1 MGRFDFGARSCYNL
15 SAVINSQL
23 IIRDCSGAGTT
34 KTRVSILEGLATE
47 ILAASET
54 AGRRSTASWNLTQE
68 IKSLAR
74 RDYGL
79 PLRKSLGRRGV
90 LEIIAEARR
99 MVWPHLNREPVR
111 LVTPREFTRLWSS
124 LGVDFR
130 LANFGG
136 PKGLALMGF
145 YAGKLGP
152 SRRPL
157 IYVNT
162 AHHPAAVG
170 AAFSHEMGHHL
181 TARIFAPQKE
191 PAHYLTYTAYA
202 EHLDDPAELA
212 ADCLVSLGV
221 FPEDIA
227 RKMFA
232 VESRP
237 CKRAKPAEPLFA
249 RVRNYFQSHYGL
261 NLDARLPAHKKLPY
275 LAGMI
280 HYANLRRALLNEYDL

>member
-1 MGRFDFGARSCYNL
+1 
-15 SAVINSQL
+15 V
-23 IIRDCSGAGTT
+23 GTT
-34 KTRVSILEGLATE
+34 KKRVSILEGLATE
-47 ILAASET
+47 ILALSGT
-54 AGRRSTASWNLTQE
+54 AGPRSTASRNLTQE
-68 IKSLAR
+68 IESLAR

-79 PLRKSLGRRGV
+79 PLRKSLGRREV
-90 LEIIAEARR
+90 LEIVAEARS
-99 MVWPHLNREPVR
+99 MVWPHLNREPLR

-136 PKGLALMGF
+136 PRGLALMGF
-145 YAGKLGP
+145 YARKMGP

-170 AAFSHEMGHHL
+170 AVFSHEMGHHL
-181 TARIFAPQKE
+181 TAKIFASQKE
-191 PAHYLTYTAYA
+191 HSPYLSYTAFA
-202 EHLDDPAELA
+202 DHLDDPAELA

-221 FPEDIA
+221 FPEDTA
-227 RKMFA
+227 REMFE
-232 VESRP
+232 VESGPSERVEP
-237 CKRAKPAEPLFA
+237 VEPAFA
-249 RVRNYFQSHYGL
+249 RVRNYIQSHYGF

-280 HYANLRRALLNEYDL
+280 HYANLRRALLHEYGI

>member
-1 MGRFDFGARSCYNL
+1 VDLGR
-15 SAVINSQL
+15 
-23 IIRDCSGAGTT
+23 
-34 KTRVSILEGLATE
+34 
-47 ILAASET
+47 
-54 AGRRSTASWNLTQE
+54 E

-74 RDYGL
+74 RDYGRA
-79 PLRKSLGRRGV
+79 LRKSLGRQEV
-90 LEIIAEARR
+90 LEIVAEARR
-99 MVWPHLNREPVR
+99 LVWPHLNREPLR
-111 LVTPREFTRLWSS
+111 LVAPSEFTRLWSR

-130 LANFGG
+130 LAKFDG

-162 AHHPAAVG
+162 AHHPAAIG
-170 AAFSHEMGHHL
+170 AVFSHEMGHHL
-181 TARIFAPQKE
+181 TAKIFASQE
-191 PAHYLTYTAYA
+191 EHAAYMTYTAFA
-202 EHLDDPAELA
+202 DHLRDSGELA

-221 FPEDIA
+221 FPQNTA

-237 CKRAKPAEPLFA
+237 AERANPVEPLF
-249 RVRNYFQSHYGL
+249 VQVSNYVQDRYGFST
-261 NLDARLPAHKKLPY
+261 DARLSVHKKLPY

-280 HYANLRRALLNEYDL
+280 YYANLRKALLDEYDI

>member
-1 MGRFDFGARSCYNL
+1 
-15 SAVINSQL
+15 
-23 IIRDCSGAGTT
+23 
-34 KTRVSILEGLATE
+34 LANE
-47 ILAASET
+47 ILGVNGNASRQIGALE
-54 AGRRSTASWNLTQE
+54 NLNRE
-68 IKSLAR
+68 IKSLVG

-79 PLRKSLGRRGV
+79 PLRRSLDRRQV
-90 LEIIAEARR
+90 LEIVGEARS

-136 PKGLALMGF
+136 PRGLALMGF
-145 YAGKLGP
+145 YARKIGP

-181 TARIFAPQKE
+181 TARIFASEKDL
-191 PAHYLTYTAYA
+191 ARYLTYTAYA
-202 EHLDDPAELA
+202 DHLDAPAELA

-221 FPEDIA
+221 FPGDVA
-227 RKMFA
+227 RKMFEVDRQA
-232 VESRP
+232 SERG
-237 CKRAKPAEPLFA
+237 KPDEPMLA
-249 RVRNYFQSHYGL
+249 RVSSYFQSRYGL
-261 NLDARLPAHKKLPY
+261 YLDARLSAHKKLPY

-280 HYANLRRALLNEYDL
+280 HYANLRRALLTEYDI

>member
-1 MGRFDFGARSCYNL
+1 M
-15 SAVINSQL
+15 
-23 IIRDCSGAGTT
+23 
-34 KTRVSILEGLATE
+34 KKRVSILEGLATE
-47 ILAASET
+47 ILAVSGT
-54 AGRRSTASWNLTQE
+54 AGRRPTASRNFTQE
-68 IKSLAR
+68 IKPLAR

-79 PLRKSLGRRGV
+79 PLRKSLGRREV
-90 LEIIAEARR
+90 LEIVAEARS

-136 PKGLALMGF
+136 PRGLALMGF
-145 YAGKLGP
+145 YAGKMGP

-162 AHHPAAVG
+162 AHHPAVVG
-170 AAFSHEMGHHL
+170 SAFCHEMGHHL
-181 TARIFAPQKE
+181 TAKIFASQKE
-191 PAHYLTYTAYA
+191 HAHYLTYTAYA

-227 RKMFA
+227 RKMFE
-232 VESRP
+232 VERRPSR
-237 CKRAKPAEPLFA
+237 RAKPAEPVFA
-249 RVRNYFQSHYGL
+249 RVRNYFQSRYGL

-280 HYANLRRALLNEYDL
+280 HYANLRSALLHEYAI

>member
-1 MGRFDFGARSCYNL
+1 
-15 SAVINSQL
+15 
-23 IIRDCSGAGTT
+23 
-34 KTRVSILEGLATE
+34 LATE

-54 AGRRSTASWNLTQE
+54 ASSRSAASRNLGRE

-79 PLRKSLGRRGV
+79 ALRKSLGRQEV
-90 LEIIAEARR
+90 LEIIAEAKK
-99 MVWPHLNREPVR
+99 MVWPHINREPLR
-111 LVTPREFTRLWSS
+111 LVTPSEFTRLWSR
-124 LGVDFR
+124 LGIDFK
-130 LANFGG
+130 LAKFDG

-162 AHHPAAVG
+162 AHHPAAIG
-170 AAFSHEMGHHL
+170 AVFSHEMGHHL
-181 TARIFAPQKE
+181 TAKIFASQSE
-191 PAHYLTYTAYA
+191 HAAYMTYTAFA
-202 EHLDDPAELA
+202 DHLREPEELA

-221 FPEDIA
+221 FPEATA
-227 RKMFA
+227 RKIFA

-237 CKRAKPAEPLFA
+237 SDRAKPVEPLFERVSNYVQA
-249 RVRNYFQSHYGL
+249 RYGFSP
-261 NLDARLPAHKKLPY
+261 DARLPVLKKLPY

-280 HYANLRRALLNEYDL
+280 YYANLRKALLDEYEI

>member
-1 MGRFDFGARSCYNL
+1 
-15 SAVINSQL
+15 
-23 IIRDCSGAGTT
+23 
-34 KTRVSILEGLATE
+34 
-47 ILAASET
+47 LAAEIVAVS
-54 AGRRSTASWNLTQE
+54 GTASQRSAASRNLTRE

-79 PLRKSLGRRGV
+79 PLRRSLGRREV
-90 LEIIAEARR
+90 MNIVAEARR
-99 MVWPHLNREPVR
+99 MVWPNLNREPVR
-111 LVTPREFTRLWSS
+111 LVTPSEFTRLWSS

-136 PKGLALMGF
+136 PQGLALMGF
-145 YAGKLGP
+145 YAGKMGP
-152 SRRPL
+152 ARRPL

-181 TARIFAPQKE
+181 TARIFASQKE

-202 EHLDDPAELA
+202 DHLNDPAELA
-212 ADCLVSLGV
+212 ADSLVSLGV
-221 FPEDIA
+221 FPGKIA
-227 RKMFA
+227 REMFD
-232 VESRP
+232 VESKP
-237 CKRAKPAEPLFA
+237 SARANANEPAFA
-249 RVRNYFQSHYGL
+249 RVRDYLQSRYGL

-280 HYANLRRALLNEYDL
+280 HYANLRRALLTEYDI